1 MNVFLRDNRNPT
13 PLYKIPFPSLI
24 SVWNSIMKDV
34 FFYIYLE
41 DEL

>member
-13 PLYKIPFPSLI
+13 PFHKILFPSLI
-24 SVWNSIMKDV
+24 SAWNSIINDV
-34 FFYIYLE
+34 FFYIFLE